1 MFGHALVI
9 LVSQRIDRYD
19 LKLDPVVLLTKEREW
34 PRTDVEQEVGPISVR
49 QEFNDLILQ
58 SKFGVEIVI
67 RQVITITSVT
77 GANVRFPVCKL
88 GGKLVPPERLPG
100 LGQEDT
106 NPRFGNQAAPR
117 VMN

>member
-1 MFGHALVI
+1 MQATYSVVSSDACQCLRHRGLRPPDHA
-9 LVSQRIDRYD
+9 
-19 LKLDPVVLLTKEREW
+19 P
-34 PRTDVEQEVGPISVR
+34 
-49 QEFNDLILQ
+49 
-58 SKFGVEIVI
+58 EIVI